1 MCVIRTLCGMILIF
15 VGHIWASPVPEASW
29 LAGSDGE
36 GDFGPLD
43 YRLSARSVVKATF
56 PDADEISLASGVP
69 PVATVHR
76 DGDLIGYLFSTY
88 ETIDARGYAGEA
100 FDIVAGVDLD
110 GKVTGASLLSHNEPI
125 VKSQGALEWGLQ
137 NYFSTLHN
145 LNILRPVH
153 NIGEGRLGGRAV
165 DSVSGATISA
175 TLMYSAIILAAR
187 RVARERGLIENL
199 EEAKIVLDLDTYEKT
214 SWPSL
219 RSEGSI
225 QCRKFDPNNKAGV
238 PTEICISLVTP
249 AGIGRNLFGDKWYG
263 YHLSQIGYGVQL
275 LWIGSR
281 GANSWKGALSDK
293 IVSDSYVS
301 GSKKP
306 FQFSQLNPEVM
317 LEKAVD
323 KLEEETEETEETE
336 TVPSATD
343 PTVEGPSIILK
354 QGDFA
359 LSLGFGELIPPT
371 AVRAMDAPKFD
382 SVGLIKVKGG
392 NKFQPYLPWHLELDF
407 VGVDENETELINI
420 DYQIPSK
427 YVVGADF
434 DLEESGLQPIKYVLG
449 GLVRESKLTDWQR
462 AWVGQAFNIF
472 VLVMLLVVVSA
483 VLVFKHVIVR
493 RRQLYRWVRLSIL
506 VVVLVW
512 LGWIA
517 GAQLSIVNVFA
528 YAQAIAG
535 RLEWSTLL
543 FEPLIVILV
552 VYTALSLILLG
563 RGVFC
568 GWLCP
573 FGAFQELLSQL
584 ARFAR
589 VPQLTPSFTL
599 NEGLWAVKYLVV
611 IGLAAVSVLWSMELG
626 LLGAEVEPFKTA
638 ITLKFERPWP
648 YAVYAILLLVVGLFM
663 ERFFCRFLC
672 PLGGVLAF
680 LGRFRLFQWL
690 KRRPECGAPCHI
702 CEVSCPVQA
711 IEPSGTINMNECF
724 QCLDCQVDYYDDR
737 RCPPLV
743 FLRKK
748 NEPTTIFF
756 PNPLAAK

>member
-1 MCVIRTLCGMILIF
+1 M
-15 VGHIWASPVPEASW
+15 
-29 LAGSDGE
+29 AG
-36 GDFGPLD
+36 LD
-43 YRLSARSVVKATF
+43 L
-56 PDADEISLASGVP
+56 E
-69 PVATVHR
+69 
-76 DGDLIGYLFSTY
+76 
-88 ETIDARGYAGEA
+88 
-100 FDIVAGVDLD
+100 

-137 NYFSTLHN
+137 NYFGTLHN
-145 LNILRPVH
+145 LNILRPVQ

-175 TLMYSAIILAAR
+175 TLMYSAIITGAR
-187 RVARERGLIENL
+187 RVARERGLIGK
-199 EEAKIVLDLDTYEKT
+199 EEKIALDLDTYGKT

-219 RSEGSI
+219 RSSGSI
-225 QCRKFDPNNKAGV
+225 QCRELNPNNLVGV
-238 PTEICISLVTP
+238 PNEICISLATP

-263 YHLSQIGYGVQL
+263 YHLSQIEYGVQL
-275 LWIGSR
+275 VWIGSR
-281 GANSWKGALSDK
+281 GANSWKRALSDV
-293 IVSDSYVS
+293 IVRDSDFS
-301 GSKKP
+301 GSKKA
-306 FQFSQLNPEVM
+306 FQFSQLNPDVM

-323 KLEEETEETEETE
+323 KSAEAT
-336 TVPSATD
+336 TVAAPIAPAIT
-343 PTVEGPSIILK
+343 GPSIVLK
-354 QGDFA
+354 QGKVT
-359 LSLGFGELIPPT
+359 LPFGVGDLIPPT
-371 AVRAMDAPKFD
+371 AVRTVGAPMFD
-382 SVGLIKVKGG
+382 SLGLIKVRSGTQ
-392 NKFQPYLPWHLELDF
+392 FQPYLPWHLELDF
-407 VGVDENETELINI
+407 VGADENDTELISI

-434 DLEESGLQPIKYVLG
+434 DLEEAGLQPITYVLG
-449 GLVRESKLTDWQR
+449 GLVRASKLTDWQR
-462 AWVGQAFNIF
+462 TWVEQAFNIF

-483 VLVFKHVIVR
+483 VLVFEHVIVTR
-493 RRQLYRWVRLSIL
+493 RRLYRWLRFSIL
-506 VVVLVW
+506 AVVLVW

-543 FEPLIVILV
+543 FEPLIVILTAYTV
-552 VYTALSLILLG
+552 VSLILLG

-573 FGAFQELLSQL
+573 FGAFQELLNQL

-599 NEGLWAVKYLVV
+599 NEGLWAIKYLIV
-611 IGLAAVSVLWSMELG
+611 IALAAVSVLWSMELG
-626 LLGAEVEPFKTA
+626 LLGSEVEPFKTA
-638 ITLKFERPWP
+638 ITLKFDRAWP
-648 YAVYAILLLVVGLFM
+648 YAVYAILLLVAGLFM

-672 PLGGVLAF
+672 PLGGALAI

-690 KRRPECGAPCHI
+690 KRRSECGSPCHI

-711 IEPSGTINMNECF
+711 IEPRGKINMNECF

-743 FLRKK
+743 SRRRRK
-748 NEPTTIFF
+748 ERVTTLSPQPI
-756 PNPLAAK
+756 PVT

>member
-1 MCVIRTLCGMILIF
+1 
-15 VGHIWASPVPEASW
+15 
-29 LAGSDGE
+29 
-36 GDFGPLD
+36 
-43 YRLSARSVVKATF
+43 
-56 PDADEISLASGVP
+56 
-69 PVATVHR
+69 
-76 DGDLIGYLFSTY
+76 
-88 ETIDARGYAGEA
+88 
-100 FDIVAGVDLD
+100 
-110 GKVTGASLLSHNEPI
+110 
-125 VKSQGALEWGLQ
+125 
-137 NYFSTLHN
+137 
-145 LNILRPVH
+145 
-153 NIGEGRLGGRAV
+153 
-165 DSVSGATISA
+165 
-175 TLMYSAIILAAR
+175 
-187 RVARERGLIENL
+187 
-199 EEAKIVLDLDTYEKT
+199 
-214 SWPSL
+214 
-219 RSEGSI
+219 
-225 QCRKFDPNNKAGV
+225 
-238 PTEICISLVTP
+238 
-249 AGIGRNLFGDKWYG
+249 
-263 YHLSQIGYGVQL
+263 
-275 LWIGSR
+275 
-281 GANSWKGALSDK
+281 
-293 IVSDSYVS
+293 
-301 GSKKP
+301 
-306 FQFSQLNPEVM
+306 
-317 LEKAVD
+317 
-323 KLEEETEETEETE
+323 
-336 TVPSATD
+336 
-343 PTVEGPSIILK
+343 
-354 QGDFA
+354 
-359 LSLGFGELIPPT
+359 
-371 AVRAMDAPKFD
+371 
-382 SVGLIKVKGG
+382 
-392 NKFQPYLPWHLELDF
+392 LDF

-506 VVVLVW
+506 AVVLVW

-756 PNPLAAK
+756 PKPLAAK